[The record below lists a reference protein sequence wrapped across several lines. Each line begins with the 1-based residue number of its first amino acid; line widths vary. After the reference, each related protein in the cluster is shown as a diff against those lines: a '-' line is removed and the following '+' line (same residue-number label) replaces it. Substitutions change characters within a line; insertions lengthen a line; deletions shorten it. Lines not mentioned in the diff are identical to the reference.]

1 MSAATT
7 APTGTERSLSG
18 GALVRLVAVCGLA
31 ITFDGYDLV
40 VYGTTIPALMDEW
53 DIGPAEAGTIGSYA
67 LMGMLVGALLVGSIA
82 DQIGRRRALIGSVVL
97 FSACMV
103 VCGLAPNP
111 TVFGAARF
119 IGGLG
124 LGGCM
129 PTAAAVIV
137 EYAPKDKRSLTYVI
151 SQSGFAVGGIL
162 AAGLAIPV
170 LPQMGWRTMYFIG
183 AAPLVIVVLP
193 ALKYLPES
201 LEYLVAKGKHTTAA
215 ALADRLGVALPPEP
229 TSEVERQSG
238 PQRLFTP
245 GFRLAT
251 ILFWTATFCAL
262 LLVYGLNTWLP
273 QLMREAGYPLGSALS
288 FLLVFN
294 LGSIIGSLI
303 AGPIADRIGSKPV
316 IAVSFGLAAV
326 CAVWLSFSPS
336 VIPLYIL
343 LAVGG
348 HGAIGTQNLINPFV
362 TGYYPAAV
370 RSTGIGWSL
379 GIGRLGAILGPL
391 VGGWILASSLGLE
404 WNFYFF
410 GVVALV
416 GALLVSLVP
425 RRPLT

>member
-1 MSAATT
+1 MSTTTVPTT
-7 APTGTERSLSG
+7 AEHSLSG
-18 GALVRLVAVCGLA
+18 AALVRLVAVCGLA

-53 DIGPAEAGTIGSYA
+53 GLSPAEAGTIASYA

-82 DQIGRRRALIGSVVL
+82 DQVGRRKALIGSVVL
-97 FSACMV
+97 FSLCMI
-103 VCGLAPNP
+103 VCAIAPNP
-111 TVFGAARF
+111 AVFGLARF
-119 IGGLG
+119 VGGLG

-137 EYAPKDKRSLTYVI
+137 EYAPKEKRSLTYVI

-162 AAGLAIPV
+162 AAGLAIPL
-170 LPQMGWRTMYFIG
+170 LPALGWRAMYLIG

-201 LEYLVAKGKHTTAA
+201 LEYLVAKGRTAA
-215 ALADRLGVALPPEP
+215 AASLAGRLGVAVPPSP
-229 TSEVERQSG
+229 ATGTDRRTG
-238 PQRLFTP
+238 PQRLFQTGYQLP
-245 GFRLAT
+245 TL
-251 ILFWTATFCAL
+251 LFWAATFCAL

-343 LAVGG
+343 LAIGG

-379 GIGRLGAILGPL
+379 GIGRFGAILGPL
-391 VGGWILASSLGLE
+391 VGGWILSSSLGLD

-410 GVVALV
+410 GLIALI

-425 RRPLT
+425 QRPTA